1 MTDVLNLG
9 QVDEVV
15 SGAEFARRIGEL
27 VREDPPSR
35 QAISKAVKAGRI
47 WTDDKG
53 RLRWPS
59 AARSYLSTSQYTLK
73 PGVGFDSITG
83 AVVIAGEGDAVKP
96 DSPDEEP
103 RLVSQAGAPSE
114 DDRPQL
120 AEASETE
127 RGGPRKDDI
136 GTWRQRGEK
145 EKALLAEM
153 ERRKKAGELVAVED
167 VERTM
172 ENSNAL
178 VRAAVMAVAPRISA
192 ELAAETDPHT
202 VKIMLTDALRESL
215 ESVTVQLESDTDELE
230 VDEA

>member
-53 RLRWPS
+53 RIRWPS
-59 AARSYLSTSQYTLK
+59 AARSYLATSSQYTLK
-73 PGVGFDSITG
+73 PGVGFDTVTG
-83 AVVIAGEGDAVKP
+83 AVVIAGEGDAVKS
-96 DSPDEEP
+96 DSPDAET
-103 RLVSQAGAPSE
+103 RLASQAGAPS
-114 DDRPQL
+114 
-120 AEASETE
+120 AEEENRDTE
-127 RGGPRKDDI
+127 KGDI
-136 GTWRQRGEK
+136 ATWRQRGER
-145 EKALLAEM
+145 EKALTAEM
-153 ERRKKAGELVAVED
+153 DRRRKAGELVAVED
-167 VERTM
+167 VERVM

-178 VRAAVMAVAPRISA
+178 VRAAVMAVPPRISA

-215 ESVTVQLESDTDELE
+215 ESVTVQLESDDDELE